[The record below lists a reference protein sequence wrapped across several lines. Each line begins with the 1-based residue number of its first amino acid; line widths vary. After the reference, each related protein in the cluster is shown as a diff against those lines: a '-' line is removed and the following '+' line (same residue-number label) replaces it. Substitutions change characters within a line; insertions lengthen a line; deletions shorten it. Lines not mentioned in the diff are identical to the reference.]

1 MRAGKRDPRFLRKA
15 RELNV
20 VEISPRQARVSSFEP
35 TVARR
40 VAVAAIAAG
49 VALMLIAQRL
59 APIAGPPLYDGV
71 IVTDPYRWLSPP
83 PGGLGGAQGATE
95 TEPVQGESPVVAIA
109 TPEEPPQA
117 QIFAAPGSL
126 VPPPNTSSLRLSI
139 EPVQPGTA
147 PTDGVIDGNEYKI
160 DVLNQ
165 AGLPVAGRV
174 GGQVT
179 VVLRGPPNGTAATVE
194 RFSNG
199 TWQPLPTDPA
209 GLPDTFIAVVTDFG
223 LFALVAPAPAATP
236 LAPPAP
242 APSNSS
248 KGAVTT
254 PAQNSTADTAGGAGQ
269 SSNSG
274 PSYPG
279 YLTPLLA
286 VICLA
291 VMGAGVVLEVRWYRR
306 HR

>member
-1 MRAGKRDPRFLRKA
+1 MRAGKRDPGNCSKA
-15 RELNV
+15 GVPIGVEWSTKKTRAAHLELT
-20 VEISPRQARVSSFEP
+20 A
-35 TVARR
+35 ARR
-40 VAVAAIAAG
+40 VALAAITAG
-49 VALMLIAQRL
+49 VALVLIAQRL

-83 PGGLGGAQGATE
+83 PGGPAGAQGATG
-95 TEPVQGESPVVAIA
+95 TESVQGESPVVAIA

-126 VPPPNTSSLRLSI
+126 VLPPNTSSLRLSI
-139 EPVQPGTA
+139 EPIQPGTA
-147 PTDGVIDGNEYKI
+147 PTDGVIDGNEYEI

-179 VVLRGPPNGTAATVE
+179 VVMRGPPNVPTATME
-194 RFSNG
+194 RFSDG
-199 TWQPLPTDPA
+199 SWQPLPTDPA
-209 GLPDTFIAVVTDFG
+209 GLPDTYIAVVTAFG

-236 LAPPAP
+236 LVSPTP

-248 KGAVTT
+248 TEPATT
-254 PAQNSTADTAGGAGQ
+254 AALNSAGDKAGGAGQ

-274 PSYPG
+274 TSYPG
-279 YLTPLLA
+279 YLPALLGAICSIVIGA
-286 VICLA
+286 VF
-291 VMGAGVVLEVRWYRR
+291 VFEVRRYHSNR
-306 HR
+306 